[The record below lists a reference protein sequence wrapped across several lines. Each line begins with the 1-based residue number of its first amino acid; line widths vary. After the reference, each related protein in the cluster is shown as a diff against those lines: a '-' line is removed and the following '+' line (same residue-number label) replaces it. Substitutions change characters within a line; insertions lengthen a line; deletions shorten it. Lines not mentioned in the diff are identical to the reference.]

1 MVRKEP
7 TQLINTQ
14 DDEEGYMYNSMAPYD
29 EIRLL
34 IRLPEVA
41 DRKQSDVALRLYI
54 PEKRFQRLLA
64 T

>member
-1 MVRKEP
+1 MVRKEQ
-7 TQLINTQ
+7 TLLINTQ

-34 IRLPEVA
+34 VRLPEAA

-54 PEKRFQRLLA
+54 PEKRFQHLLA
-64 T
+64 P